1 MQVPL
6 KPKGIHLV
14 SLPFTSLQYPNLGL
28 SLLAVGVRCRGIDCE
43 ISYLAFDF
51 AEAIGVETY
60 AFLSHEKFYQAFLG
74 EWIFSA
80 LVYDRPDALDM
91 EYLAEVLPDFAT
103 PLEVVLI
110 TTLALAARKAAE
122 DFVERCA
129 QDMAA
134 RQPALVGITTS
145 FQQNMA
151 SIAFARALKR
161 HAPDTT
167 ILFGGAN
174 CEAELGLALLE
185 HFDCIDAVC
194 SGEGDVAFPAFVEAF
209 SPSRALPEVPGIT
222 TRKSKP
228 GKQAGRM
235 VTALD
240 DLPIPDFSD
249 FYSRFD
255 QTPGLSDLVQ
265 PAPTIETSRGCWWGA
280 KHHCTFC
287 GLNGNAMTYRSKS
300 PGRALDE
307 FRTQARKYGS
317 DFVVVDNILDY
328 AYFDS
333 LLPMLRDEPTPFLMH
348 FEVKSNLFPKH
359 IKAMA
364 EAGIRKIQPGIETL
378 DSGILKLMRK
388 GVTAL
393 QNIQTLKLCAQAG
406 IFVDWGFIFG
416 FPGEDPLSYDR
427 MADLM
432 PHLHHLQP
440 PAAFAPVRADRF
452 SPYFTAPG
460 DHSIQL
466 KPAKPYRFIYAGVGD
481 DLGSFSYHHEMF
493 AADIDNSRTY
503 TQRAKEAVLSW
514 TAHHS
519 EARFFIVDD
528 TCAEMVL
535 HDSRAGGE
543 EHRIDLSALESDII
557 RLCACICS
565 KDRVHV
571 ALQPNYAESQITE
584 AIDRLLG
591 RGILIEE
598 RGSLL
603 ALPLASGKYRQ
614 APSWREIRAEVL
626 L

>member
-1 MQVPL
+1 MTVHL
-6 KPKGIHLV
+6 KPNGIHLV
-14 SLPFTSLQYPNLGL
+14 SLPFTSLQYPNLGI
-28 SLLAVGVRCRGIDCE
+28 SLLAGGLRRRGIDCE
-43 ISYLAFDF
+43 ISYLAFGF
-51 AEAIGVETY
+51 AEAIGIDTY

-80 LVYDRPDALDM
+80 LVYDRPEALDI
-91 EYLAEVLPDFAT
+91 EYLVDVLPDFAA
-103 PLEVVLI
+103 PLETVLI

-122 DFVERCA
+122 DFIEHCA
-129 QDMAA
+129 KDMAA
-134 RQPALVGITTS
+134 RQPALVGVTTS

-161 HAPDTT
+161 HAPETT

-174 CEAELGLALLE
+174 CEAELGEALLE
-185 HFDCIDAVC
+185 NFDCIDAVC
-194 SGEGDVAFPAFVEAF
+194 SGEGDVAFPTFVEAF
-209 SPSRALPEVPGIT
+209 SPSTALPEVPGIA

-228 GKQAGRM
+228 DEQPGRM
-235 VTALD
+235 ITALD

-255 QTPGLSDLVQ
+255 QTSGLSDLLQ

-300 PGRALDE
+300 PDRALEE
-307 FRTQARKYGS
+307 FRTQARRYGP

-333 LLPMLRDEPTPFLMH
+333 LLPMLRDDPTPFLMH

-393 QNIQTLKLCAQAG
+393 QNLQTLKLCAQAG

-416 FPGEDPLSYDR
+416 FPGEAPLSYDR
-427 MADLM
+427 MADLI
-432 PHLHHLQP
+432 PLLHHLQP

-452 SPYFTAPG
+452 SPYFTNPG
-460 DHSIQL
+460 DHNVQL
-466 KPAKPYRFIYAGVGD
+466 KPAKPYRYIYAGVGD
-481 DLGSFSYHHEMF
+481 DLGKFSYHHEMF
-493 AADIDNSRTY
+493 ASDIDNSKNY
-503 TQRAKEAVLSW
+503 TRRAKEAVLTW
-514 TAHHS
+514 ATCHS
-519 EARFFIVDD
+519 DARFFIVDD
-528 TCAEMVL
+528 TCSEAVL
-535 HDSRAGGE
+535 HDSRAGRE
-543 EHRIDLSALESDII
+543 EERIHLSRLETDII
-557 RLCACICS
+557 RMCACIVS
-565 KDRVHV
+565 QDRVLV
-571 ALQPNYAESQITE
+571 ALEPHYSKSQSSN
-584 AIDRLLG
+584 AIDRLLEG
-591 RGILIEE
+591 GILTAE
-598 RGSLL
+598 RSSLL
-603 ALPLASGKYRQ
+603 ALPLKSGRYRQ
-614 APSWREIRAEVL
+614 APSWTQIRAEFL
-626 L
+626 